1 MGNLCRAAQ
10 CDDQLAVNDRQL
22 APATIR
28 PPFDPR
34 ASTETPCSISPALRT
49 PTGATLNDDATAKLG
64 GPTGCSGIAKDRDAC
79 HAACKKQSGDQSV
92 SRTSM
97 VALSLRQCVEQGLRL
112 LEIAGVEAFAEA
124 PIDR

>member
-1 MGNLCRAAQ
+1 VREG
-10 CDDQLAVNDRQL
+10 CDGALDLTGVAHVDRVDL
-22 APATIR
+22 HPER
-28 PPFDPR
+28 RRHGLD
-34 ASTETPCSISPALRT
+34 
-49 PTGATLNDDATAKLG
+49 GGKLG

-97 VALSLRQCVEQGLRL
+97 VALSLRQRVEYGLRL

-124 PIDR
+124 PIDG